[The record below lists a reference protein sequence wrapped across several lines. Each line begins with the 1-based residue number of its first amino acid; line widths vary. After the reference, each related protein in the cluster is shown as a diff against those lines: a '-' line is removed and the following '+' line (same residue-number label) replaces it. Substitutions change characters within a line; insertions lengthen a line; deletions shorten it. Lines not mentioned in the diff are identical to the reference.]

1 MNLEVKLLDE
11 DDSGN
16 REDLSELVADSVI
29 PADVPSKQS
38 SSLNINQTLAEMS
51 YLEALDRLSS
61 GDCFGAID
69 RLKEACNYAPENQ
82 DYRAKLNQ
90 LLKEEANAK
99 KKELAKKQVSAKKS
113 EEPPAE
119 VLEVKPAARSLRQP
133 NTKTPQFITYEEAS
147 LVSKPKVSVV
157 DKLVLACIA
166 MALIA
171 SGVYLAKKKDV
182 IINVTL
188 TSPVNEM
195 RVERDNIE
203 FFWEAN
209 ASYFLLT
216 IDSSSDRVLEIYTE
230 ETHYKLTPSELAKL
244 EPNTSYKWKVTPVDI
259 KRDPLPSKTD
269 EFWFEVVK

>member
-1 MNLEVKLLDE
+1 MNLEIKLLDDS
-11 DDSGN
+11 DD
-16 REDLSELVADSVI
+16 RDDLSELVT
-29 PADVPSKQS
+29 DVTPVEAPRKQPG
-38 SSLNINQTLAEMS
+38 SLDVNQTLAEMS

-61 GDCFGAID
+61 GDRFGAME

-99 KKELAKKQVSAKKS
+99 KQELAKKQPSAKKA
-113 EEPPAE
+113 EEAHPPAE
-119 VLEVKPAARSLRQP
+119 VLEMKPAVRSLRQP
-133 NTKTPQFITYEEAS
+133 NAQTPRFITYEEAG

-157 DKLVLACIA
+157 DKIVLAGIA
-166 MALIA
+166 MVLIVV
-171 SGVYLAKKKDV
+171 GVYLAKKKDV
-182 IINVTL
+182 IINVKL
-188 TSPVNEM
+188 TSPVNEV
-195 RVERDNIE
+195 RVEQDDIE

-216 IDSSSDRVLEIYTE
+216 IDSSSDRVMEIYTE

-244 EPNTSYKWKVTPVDI
+244 QPNTSYKWKVTPVDI